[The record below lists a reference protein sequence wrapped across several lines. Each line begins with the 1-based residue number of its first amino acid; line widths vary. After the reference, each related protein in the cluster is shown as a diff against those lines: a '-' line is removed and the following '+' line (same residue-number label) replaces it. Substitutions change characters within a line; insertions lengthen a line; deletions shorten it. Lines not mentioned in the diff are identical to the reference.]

1 MTKRH
6 LVIPDS
12 HSMPSHNND
21 RFEWLGK
28 FIFDLKPDVVVDIGD
43 SADMES
49 LCFWDKGKRGYDTRS
64 YLDDIAAYQD
74 AMEKL
79 WHPYKRNKKKMPHRI
94 KTRGNHEDRINKA
107 VSSAGVMTGTFCI
120 DDLEEKRWN
129 DEVSEFLYA
138 ITVDGIKYNHA
149 CPSPIMG
156 KPLASVNL
164 ARTIIKQEHCSY
176 TVGHVHSRDFHEERG
191 VQASVVGCYF
201 DNHHDFAGPSN
212 DNYWRGILVKEEVCN
227 GKYEPHWYSLDRLR
241 KEYG

>member
-28 FIFDLKPDVVVDIGD
+28 FIFDLKPDVVIDIGD

-64 YLDDIAAYQD
+64 YLDDIECYQD

-79 WHPYKRNKKKMPHRI
+79 WHPFKRNKKKMPHRI

-138 ITVDGIKYNHA
+138 ITV
-149 CPSPIMG
+149 
-156 KPLASVNL
+156 
-164 ARTIIKQEHCSY
+164 
-176 TVGHVHSRDFHEERG
+176 
-191 VQASVVGCYF
+191 VGCYF

>member
-28 FIFDLKPDVVVDIGD
+28 FIFDLKPDVVIDIGD

-64 YLDDIAAYQD
+64 YLDDIECYQD

-79 WHPYKRNKKKMPHRI
+79 WHPFKRNKKKMPHRI

-138 ITVDGIKYNHA
+138 ITVDGIKYHA

>member
-1 MTKRH
+1 M
-6 LVIPDS
+6 L
-12 HSMPSHNND
+12 
-21 RFEWLGK
+21 W
-28 FIFDLKPDVVVDIGD
+28 
-43 SADMES
+43 
-49 LCFWDKGKRGYDTRS
+49 
-64 YLDDIAAYQD
+64 
-74 AMEKL
+74 EKL

-212 DNYWRGILVKEEVCN
+212 DNYWRGKLVKEEVCN